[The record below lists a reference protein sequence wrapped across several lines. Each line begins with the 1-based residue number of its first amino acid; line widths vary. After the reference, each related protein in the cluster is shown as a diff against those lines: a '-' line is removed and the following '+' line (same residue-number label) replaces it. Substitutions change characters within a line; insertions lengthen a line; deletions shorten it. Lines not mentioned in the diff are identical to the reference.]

1 MDTGKHE
8 NFDYYKGYEGE
19 GEFIVSLNSDNGI
32 RYHVWEGYIDDIFE
46 NPVFTEQGRQG
57 LTKDYQEMQGAFA
70 DDCIYTSGEPESYLE
85 DLEQYRD
92 RAFAYPETKQ
102 VYSLLVELFETASKN
117 NDSVIM
123 ELS

>member
-19 GEFIVSLNSDNGI
+19 GEFIVSLDSGNGV

-46 NPVFTEQGRQG
+46 NPVFTDQGWQG

-70 DDCIYTSGEPESYLE
+70 EDGIYTSGEPESYLE
-85 DLEQYRD
+85 DLKKYRD
-92 RAFAYPETKQ
+92 KEFAYPETKQ

-117 NDSVIM
+117 NDSVAM